1 MKYMTNEKIIGLRM
15 KDEQKIT
22 VIHIRHRM
30 GWHRAVQTD
39 EHMQRHVFNHIF
51 EDNEII
57 QNDQNFSCMEGRGEK
72 TGQEVRCEMKKAY
85 LLFMRVWSSV
95 C

>member
-1 MKYMTNEKIIGLRM
+1 MKKIIGLRM
-15 KDEQKIT
+15 KDEQKFT

-57 QNDQNFSCMEGRGEK
+57 QNDLHGGKR
-72 TGQEVRCEMKKAY
+72 
-85 LLFMRVWSSV
+85 
-95 C
+95 